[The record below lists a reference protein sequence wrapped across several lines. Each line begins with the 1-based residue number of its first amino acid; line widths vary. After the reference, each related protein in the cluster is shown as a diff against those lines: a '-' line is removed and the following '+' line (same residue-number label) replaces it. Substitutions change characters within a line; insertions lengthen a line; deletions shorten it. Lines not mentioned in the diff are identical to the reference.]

1 MSKKLPLKILLLPL
15 DFHNHN
21 LTKLMEVGDGCNCWR
36 TNASESFF
44 FNTDSETANQI
55 TKFKII
61 K

>member
-1 MSKKLPLKILLLPL
+1 MVAIAGEPMPQ
-15 DFHNHN
+15 NH
-21 LTKLMEVGDGCNCWR
+21 
-36 TNASESFF
+36 FF